1 MIKPLSIGQL
11 ATRTGVKVPTI
22 RYYESIGLLPPAPRT
37 ASDRRL
43 YDAQTERRLSFIRH
57 ARELGFAVEAIR
69 VFLDLATQP
78 DRSCEEANAIA
89 AAQLV
94 DVERRIE
101 QLSLLRDELT
111 RMSEACTGGTVAE
124 CRVIESLADHG
135 LCLSDQ
141 HAAAADPTANLNG
154 AVSKGVVRPKV
165 RAKQTA

>member
-1 MIKPLSIGQL
+1 MTKPLSIGQL
-11 ATRTGVKVPTI
+11 ATRTGVKVPTV

-57 ARELGFAVEAIR
+57 ARELGFSVEAVR

-101 QLSLLRDELT
+101 QLSLLRNELK
-111 RMSEACTGGTVAE
+111 RMSEACSGGTIAE
-124 CRVIESLADHG
+124 CRVIESLSDHG
-135 LCLSDQ
+135 LCLSDR
-141 HAAAADPTANLNG
+141 HAGPIDRTENLAGGSPTWSAG
-154 AVSKGVVRPKV
+154 S
-165 RAKQTA
+165 